1 MNSAHQELLGGM
13 IDKMIETT
21 EQASQA
27 IDKAIAFV
35 EESNKR
41 IAAMEA
47 EANGKRS
54 TDLDFSHPRS
64 TKA

>member
-1 MNSAHQELLGGM
+1 MNSAHQELLEGM
-13 IDKMIETT
+13 IDKMLETT

-27 IDKAIAFV
+27 IDEAIAFV
-35 EESNKR
+35 EESDQR

-47 EANGKRS
+47 EAKSIRS
-54 TDLDFSHPRS
+54 TDLDFSHPGS